1 MAAIEMKTNP
11 SQPSTEGLQA
21 LTPAQMKA
29 LQPLENTIGYLGVA
43 RDGLEGLRDRYSN
56 GRRHH
61 TNDFMKGPLHDT
73 FFKRG
78 TEKHHR
84 ALAKDIRSTN
94 RFTHAIQTEVPL
106 VDIAD
111 THEAIANRIGK
122 VKAAHAA
129 LSASHPKLAWKDG
142 SMGRKNRKYKTPSG
156 ATQSLG
162 EYHGKNITDDGTPKT
177 FGKGGRKRTRKT
189 RRRKRKT
196 RRRKRKTRRRKRKR
210 KTRKRRKHRR

>member
-1 MAAIEMKTNP
+1 MKTNP

-21 LTPAQMKA
+21 LTPAQIEA

-43 RDGLEGLRDRYSN
+43 RNGLEGLRDRYSN

-129 LSASHPKLAWKDG
+129 LSASQ
-142 SMGRKNRKYKTPSG
+142 GRKNRKYKTPSG

-189 RRRKRKT
+189 RRRKRKRKT
-196 RRRKRKTRRRKRKR
+196 RKRKIFKKRRRKRKR